1 MTKILVPLDF
11 SNISSN
17 ALYYAIQL
25 FQDSKPEITL
35 LHAYGTWSTAMT
47 IKNID
52 RMIERDS
59 NRTLKELMAKV
70 QKEYPDLI
78 LKPRIL
84 KDHAVEAIAELG
96 DSGDYDFIVMGTK
109 GASGLQEVF
118 LGSVAGGVISKTT
131 APVIVVP
138 AGFEFK
144 PLDEIV
150 LALSNDPVSD
160 KKVGEPLRKLATM
173 HQSNVKVLHI
183 AEEGPEEVERALADF
198 NDLNPSFD
206 YAMGTE
212 DINKDLND
220 YLSQGE
226 ASLLCM
232 IRKHHGFASR
242 IFKDSVTLKQTFDSP
257 VPLLILQD
265 RD

>member
-1 MTKILVPLDF
+1 MTRILVPLDF
-11 SNISSN
+11 SSISSN
-17 ALYYAIQL
+17 ALYYAIHL
-25 FQDSKPEITL
+25 FGGLKPEITL
-35 LHAYGTWSTAMT
+35 LHAYGTWSTAMP

-52 RMIERDS
+52 KMNERDPS
-59 NRTLKELMAKV
+59 PTLKDLMAQV
-70 QKEYPDLI
+70 QKEYPEVI

-84 KDHAVEAIAELG
+84 KDHAAEAIAELG
-96 DSGDYDFIVMGTK
+96 DSGAYDFIVMGTK

-118 LGSVAGGVISKTT
+118 LGSVAGGVISKTA

-138 AGFEFK
+138 AGFEFR

-160 KKVGEPLRKLATM
+160 RKVGEPLRKLSKI
-173 HQSNVKVLHI
+173 HGSNVKVLHI

-198 NDLNPSFD
+198 EDLNPSFD

-220 YLSQGE
+220 YLAQSE